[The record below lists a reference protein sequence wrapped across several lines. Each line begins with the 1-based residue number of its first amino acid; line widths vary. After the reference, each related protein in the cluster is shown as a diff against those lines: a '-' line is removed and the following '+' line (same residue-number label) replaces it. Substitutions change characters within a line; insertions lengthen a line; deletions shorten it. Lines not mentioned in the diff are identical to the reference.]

1 MAKKVAIIGAGI
13 TGLYCAYLLEQQG
26 FSVSVYDKNSQ
37 LGGRM
42 RTQII
47 DGFLIDNGFHV
58 MQTGYPLASSVF
70 DYDVLGCKPFGY
82 GTEVIEPSEKK
93 IKHWKLLDPFR
104 HPIKSVVY
112 GLKLFTSP
120 MNLLKVGLLRI
131 KLSRIDDAE
140 IFTNSDKTTNQFL
153 RDYGFSQSFIDRFFL
168 PLFGGIF
175 LENQLRTNQNMFKFV
190 FKNMSRGSMVLPKDG
205 IMAAPKSIADKLL
218 TTQIHLNSEVTI
230 LDHNTLALNEE
241 KKNFDHIIKSFDS
254 THESTNRHVWTVY
267 FSSINP
273 PSNSKYIMLNSK
285 VKDEQKIISHVAIP
299 TNIQPSY
306 SADNRSLIVATIIG
320 EDSDK
325 LGIFEKTQIVS
336 HARSELITWFGQCV
350 SDWKLITA
358 LNTKKA
364 LPENTPADDFELD
377 LSNLQCGDY
386 KTHGSVEG
394 CLISAKI
401 LVEKLT
407 TQ

>member
-26 FSVSVYDKNSQ
+26 FFVEVYDKNST

-42 RTQII
+42 CTQRI
-47 DGFLIDNGFHV
+47 DGFLIDHGFHV

-70 DYDVLGCKPFGY
+70 DYDKLGCKPFGY
-82 GTEVIEPSEKK
+82 GTDVIAPSEKK
-93 IKHWKLLDPFR
+93 IKHWRLLDPFR
-104 HPIKSVVY
+104 HPIKSIFY

-120 MNLLKVGLLRI
+120 MNLLKVGLLRV
-131 KLSRIDDAE
+131 KLSRISDAE
-140 IFTNSDKTTNQFL
+140 IFTNSNITTNQFL
-153 RDYGFSQSFIDRFFL
+153 LEYGFSQSFIDRFFL

-175 LENQLRTNQNMFKFV
+175 LENQLRTNESMFKFV

-205 IMAAPKSIADKLL
+205 IIAAPKSIADKLQ
-218 TTQIHLNSEVTI
+218 TTEIHLGSEVNI
-230 LDHNTLALNEE
+230 LDNQSLMIKGE

-254 THESTNRHVWTVY
+254 MDKSTNRHVWTVY
-267 FSSINP
+267 FSSIIP

-285 VKDEQKIISHVAIP
+285 IKDEQKIISHVAIP

-325 LGIFEKTQIVS
+325 LGLIDKNQIIS
-336 HARSELITWFGQCV
+336 HARSELITWFGKGV
-350 SDWKLITA
+350 ADWKLITA

-364 LPENTPADDFELD
+364 LPENTPADNFDLD
-377 LSNLQCGDY
+377 LSDLQCGDY

-394 CLISAKI
+394 CLVSAKI
-401 LVEKLT
+401 LVEKLIT
-407 TQ
+407 L